1 MICWENNWSP
11 RHWEITILCL
21 TVRIQE
27 PGRLLWEFCFNSNS
41 KLRSESLQWSV
52 ISGFNDFNDH
62 LLCFFSTFCVSSFV
76 SVSRQPCFVWISF
89 PFVVTQS
96 FSFFSGLHRLYPWNK
111 TRKKKSTGCVPV
123 YSKMRHAVFKSS
135 RLINLIQCFILKP
148 IFLIKWHQG
157 GSFKAPAFLVSCC
170 QELWRLA

>member
-96 FSFFSGLHRLYPWNK
+96 FSFFSGLHRLIPEIKQEKKNQQDVYRF
-111 TRKKKSTGCVPV
+111 TRKCAMPFLNRQGL
-123 YSKMRHAVFKSS
+123 
-135 RLINLIQCFILKP
+135 LIWYNALY
-148 IFLIKWHQG
+148 
-157 GSFKAPAFLVSCC
+157 
-170 QELWRLA
+170 